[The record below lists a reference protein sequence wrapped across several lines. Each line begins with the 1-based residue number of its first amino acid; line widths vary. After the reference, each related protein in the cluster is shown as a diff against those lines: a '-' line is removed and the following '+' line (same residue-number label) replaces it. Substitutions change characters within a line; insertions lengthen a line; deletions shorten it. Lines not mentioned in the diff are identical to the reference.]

1 MDLEITKDCFIILC
15 LGMGNVD
22 ILPNLNKKGKIYKDV
37 GYDEKIKKLTTLQ
50 VKDEL
55 EKYGV
60 GTAFM
65 ADTNYE
71 YDSIMLQCPQSAL
84 IPSGCFK
91 IIN

>member
-1 MDLEITKDCFIILC
+1 MDIEITKDCYIILC

-22 ILPNLNKKGKIYKDV
+22 MLPDLNKKGKIYKDV
-37 GYDEKIKKLTTLQ
+37 GYDENIKKVTSSDL
-50 VKDEL
+50 KKEL

-71 YDSIMLQCPQSAL
+71 YESIILQCPQSAL
-84 IPSGCFK
+84 VPVECFK
-91 IIN
+91 IK